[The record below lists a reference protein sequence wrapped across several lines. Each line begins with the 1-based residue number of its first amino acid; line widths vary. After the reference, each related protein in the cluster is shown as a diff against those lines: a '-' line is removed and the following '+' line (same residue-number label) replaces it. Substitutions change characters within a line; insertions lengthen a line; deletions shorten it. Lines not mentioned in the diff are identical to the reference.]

1 MVASWWRN
9 GALSRMMLALLI
21 LACGIGLRPAAAADQ
36 PPAPPTADPLDDAS
50 ITGLPLQPADDPP
63 TRFEPRQPRSDAERQ
78 RLSSLAWFMTGQLH
92 QTRQEF
98 DEAVAAFRKAVKV
111 DPTSIDAYRSLIP
124 LLYTRADDEA
134 EREEARELALQAAGR
149 ADDGFD
155 LVRGLAAVMARA
167 GDVDEA
173 ATLLGKALEISDLE
187 AGSLT
192 ELLLRR
198 DIGLFYRLG
207 GDGEKAAE
215 SYRLVFKAL
224 QATGDDAL
232 SEEDRTK
239 LLGDPGTTFD
249 EMGRVFLDAKLPDL
263 AVKAFEEAARY
274 RASRPAIH
282 SYNLATVFRQTGQ
295 PEKALDE
302 LQKYFD
308 AELQSKGRAAYQ
320 LLKELLEELDRSDE
334 LLPKLELLAE
344 RDPRNNPLQYFLA
357 DEYVASD
364 KLEEAEELYSET
376 LGGTQ
381 DPRGAVGLVAVY
393 RRQAR
398 PEKLLEAL
406 TRAFTVVPM
415 PEDEETLQRL
425 NEDLRELSL
434 RFADEVNAL
443 AEDKDV
449 LDGLMELGR
458 KLHSGDEPKLE
469 FVQAYFLGKLAVQA
483 ERTEDVE
490 NFYRRAID
498 MRNDPP
504 AVLFRE
510 LGEYL
515 VDAKEYG
522 KAARVYEEAAN
533 HTSDTLQEL
542 RWMFLYFQSFALEY
556 DGATDAALAAINEA
570 RGLRPDNAALRFQAG
585 WIHYHARQWDK
596 AIEIF
601 EDVIARASSPDEKEL
616 LRRAQ
621 FVLSSIYVQ
630 QDNMEKGEQIL
641 EDVLADEPDNVQANN
656 DLGYL
661 WADQGKNLEQAR
673 KMIEKAIAAEPDN
686 PAYLDSMGWVLYQL
700 GEFEEARSYLL
711 QATEKD
717 GGEDSTIFDH
727 IGDCEQKL
735 GNEEAARTAW
745 EKAVELESEK
755 ASPDEEL
762 LEKIRSKLGRDDGE
776 QKEDAAAEAD
786 DT

>member
-1 MVASWWRN
+1 
-9 GALSRMMLALLI
+9 
-21 LACGIGLRPAAAADQ
+21 
-36 PPAPPTADPLDDAS
+36 
-50 ITGLPLQPADDPP
+50 
-63 TRFEPRQPRSDAERQ
+63 
-78 RLSSLAWFMTGQLH
+78 TGQLH
-92 QTRQEF
+92 QSRQEF
-98 DEAVAAFRKAVKV
+98 DKAVAAFHEAVEV
-111 DPTSIDAYRSLIP
+111 DPTASDAYRSLIP
-124 LLYTRADDEA
+124 LLYTRADDA
-134 EREEARELALQAAGR
+134 SEREQARELALQAASQTS
-149 ADDGFD
+149 DGFD

-167 GDVDEA
+167 GDVSEA
-173 ATLLGKALEISDLE
+173 ATLIGKALEIPGLY

-207 GDGEKAAE
+207 GEGDKAAE
-215 SYRLVFKAL
+215 SYRLVFNAL

-232 SEEDRTK
+232 PEEDRAK

-249 EMGRVFLDAKLPDL
+249 EMGQVFLDAKLPDL

-295 PEKALDE
+295 PEKALNE

-308 AELQSKGRAAYQ
+308 AELQSKGRSAYQ
-320 LLKELLEELDRSDE
+320 LLKELLQELDRSDE
-334 LLPKLELLAE
+334 LLPKLEVLAE

-357 DEYVASD
+357 DEYVASGE
-364 KLEEAEELYSET
+364 LEKAET
-376 LGGTQ
+376 LYTEKLNGTQ
-381 DPRGAVGLVAVY
+381 DPRGAVGLVAIY
-393 RRQAR
+393 RRQDR
-398 PEKLLEAL
+398 PEKLLDAL

-415 PEDEETLQRL
+415 PEDEATLQQL
-425 NEDLRELSL
+425 NEDLRELSK
-434 RFADEVNAL
+434 RFAGEVDAL
-443 AEDKDV
+443 AEDEQR
-449 LDGLMELGR
+449 LGGLMKLGR
-458 KLHSGDEPKLE
+458 SLQEGNEPKLE

-483 ERTEDVE
+483 KRTEDVE

-522 KAARVYEEAAN
+522 KAASVYGEAAD
-533 HTSDTLQEL
+533 HTSDNLQQL

-570 RGLRPDNAALRFQAG
+570 RGLRPDNPALQFQAG
-585 WIHYHARQWDK
+585 WIHYHSRQWDK
-596 AIEIF
+596 AIRIF

-621 FVLSSIYVQ
+621 FVLSAIYVQ
-630 QDNMEKGEQIL
+630 QGNMEQGEQIL
-641 EDVLADEPDNVQANN
+641 EKVLEDDPDNVQANN

-661 WADQGKNLEQAR
+661 WADQGKNLERAR

-700 GEFEEARSYLL
+700 GEFEDARSYLL
-711 QATEKD
+711 QATEQE

-727 IGDCEQKL
+727 LGDCELKL
-735 GNEEAARTAW
+735 GKKEAARTAW
-745 EKAVELESEK
+745 EKALELESEK

-762 LEKIRSKLGRDDGE
+762 LEKLRSKLGRDQEGQDNT
-776 QKEDAAAEAD
+776 DAAASD